1 MDKLDKELRERNAEI
16 YKLRDENEKLKA
28 KAFGFNTVRK
38 SDALMNFFTGITS
51 VQVFLWIVG
60 LLKDKIK
67 KCSTKLSI
75 EDHVIIVL
83 MKLRLG
89 LLNKDIALRYGIQST
104 MVSKIYRKWLPGM
117 SSTLQ
122 SLLIWP
128 SRAEVRLNMPQAF
141 KKRYRDCACIIDCSE
156 VFIERPKNLTARAQT
171 WSNYKHNNTLKYLIG
186 ISPAGAVTFLSAGW
200 GGRVSDKQITLESG
214 FLNKILPGDCILA
227 DRGFL
232 IEEELNTVGAYLKIP
247 KFTKGKSQLP
257 AKDVDESRKL
267 CNVRIHI
274 ERVIGQ
280 LKKFRLLQNTVPIS
294 QVDLLDNAMIVI
306 CALVNLRK
314 SVVS

>member
-1 MDKLDKELRERNAEI
+1 MDRLDKEIRECNAEI
-16 YKLRDENEKLKA
+16 YKLREENLKLKTRT
-28 KAFGFNTVRK
+28 FGFSYINK
-38 SDALMNFFTGITS
+38 SDELMNFFTGVTS
-51 VQVFLWIVG
+51 VQLFLWIVDIV
-60 LLKDKIK
+60 KHNVK
-67 KCSTKLSI
+67 KCSANLSI
-75 EDHVIIVL
+75 EDHILIVF

-89 LLNKDIALRYGIQST
+89 LLNNDKALRYGIKST
-104 MVSKIYRKWLPGM
+104 MVSKIYRKWLPGIA
-117 SSTLQ
+117 SSLKG
-122 SLLIWP
+122 LLVWP

-141 KKRYRDCACIIDCSE
+141 KRHYRDCVCIIDCSE

-200 GGRVSDKQITLESG
+200 GGRVSDKQITIESG
-214 FLNKILPGDCILA
+214 FLKKVMPGDCILA

-232 IEEELNTVGAYLKIP
+232 IEDELNRVGAYLKIP

-257 AKDVDESRKL
+257 AKDVDDSRKL
-267 CNVRIHI
+267 SNVRIHV

-280 LKKFRLLQNTVPIS
+280 LKKFRLLQNTIPIS

-306 CALVNLRK
+306 SALVNLRK